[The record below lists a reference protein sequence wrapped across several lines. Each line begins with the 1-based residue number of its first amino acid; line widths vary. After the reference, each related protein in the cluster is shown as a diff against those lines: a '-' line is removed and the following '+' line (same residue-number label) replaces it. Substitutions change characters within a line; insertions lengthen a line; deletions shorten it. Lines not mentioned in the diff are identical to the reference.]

1 MSGGDLLL
9 EDPNTILDK
18 FVNEKH
24 TIFDKYIFRYHSDIK
39 NIILGHFANVLASY
53 SNYLGGLTYYQIL
66 YSSEVFDTFV
76 KNIRES
82 FKNNNIK
89 IQNSEISCIQHV
101 INSLLSD
108 ELTDKVK
115 MPMIRSTDTIDNEMN
130 NSNFI
135 ENEIIYPFINKRK
148 FFNMKSKDETLLAK
162 LEDYN
167 SKCLIQNMV
176 DIEFYNMVVNCILI
190 YIIKYVYN
198 NKLGN
203 DTINYIDN
211 EVSL

>member
-9 EDPNTILDK
+9 EDPNIILEK
-18 FVNEKH
+18 IVNEKH
-24 TIFDKYIFRYHSDIK
+24 TIFDKYIFRYHSNIK

-53 SNYLGGLTYYQIL
+53 SNYLSGLTYYQIL

-76 KNIRES
+76 KNIRET

-89 IQNSEISCIQHV
+89 VQNSEIPCIYHV

-108 ELTDKVK
+108 ELTNKVK
-115 MPMIRSTDTIDNEMN
+115 ILMIRSTDTIGNETYD
-130 NSNFI
+130 SNFI
-135 ENEIIYPFINKRK
+135 DEIIYPFINKRK
-148 FFNMKSKDETLLAK
+148 FFNMKSKNETLLNK
-162 LEDYN
+162 LKNYN
-167 SKCLIQNMV
+167 SECLIHNMV

-190 YIIKYVYN
+190 YIIKYVYK
-198 NKLGN
+198 NKLED
-203 DTINYIDN
+203 DTISYIDN